1 MKSNPRGQM
10 VLRRSF
16 MPYLMALAILA
27 TPATSE
33 ATSRTTTEPAVV
45 VGALYNLTGF
55 QSGLDVPSS
64 NGARLAV
71 MEINRN
77 GGVLGRKLH
86 LVLEDGESQPKVLR
100 EKTAVLLKRYP
111 SMTALLG
118 LSDTDMVL
126 SAAPLAAESRKLFLT
141 SGATSP
147 RLPAQVP
154 KYLFLACFGDNVQAA
169 AAAEWAYGQLSVR
182 TAVIVYDASKD
193 YTNLLQSYFRTRFQ
207 ELGGRILSARRYT
220 THDELN
226 RAIGGIGKPDLVF
239 LSAAAPDDIIEGVEG
254 LREAGYSGPIL
265 GGDGFDAEKLW
276 QRHAELGNVFF
287 TTHAY
292 LGKDNPDPRVAA
304 FRKVY
309 TSAYPGSA
317 PDAFAA
323 LGYDTVRLL
332 AAAIARAQ
340 SADPAAVLE
349 ALAGI
354 KRFEGVTGVIGYA
367 AGSRI
372 PRKSVSIL
380 RVQRGRLSLA
390 QQMMPTKVP
399 PP

>member
-1 MKSNPRGQM
+1 MA
-10 VLRRSF
+10 LRRSLI
-16 MPYLMALAILA
+16 PYLMASAMLA
-27 TPATSE
+27 TQVGAQTTGI
-33 ATSRTTTEPAVV
+33 ATTEPAPVV

-55 QSGLDVPSS
+55 QSGLDVPSTH
-64 NGARLAV
+64 GARLAV
-71 MEINRN
+71 TEINRS
-77 GGVLGRKLH
+77 GGVLGRKLR
-86 LVLEDGESQPKVLR
+86 LVLEDGQSQPEVLR
-100 EKTAVLLKRYP
+100 ARTAALLKRYP
-111 SMTALLG
+111 SMTALVG

-126 SAAPLAAESRKLFLT
+126 AAAPIAAKSGKLFLT

-169 AAAEWAYGQLSVR
+169 AAAEWAYGELSAR
-182 TAVIVYDASKD
+182 TAAIVYDAAKD
-193 YTNLLQSYFRTRFQ
+193 YTSLLQGYFRTRFE
-207 ELGGRILSARRYT
+207 ELGGHVVSARRFT
-220 THDELN
+220 KQAELSG
-226 RAIGGIGKPDLVF
+226 AIGGIGKPDLVF
-239 LSAAAPDDIIEGVEG
+239 LSAAVPEEIIEGVRE
-254 LREAGYSGPIL
+254 LRKAGYSGPVF
-265 GGDGFDAEKLW
+265 GGDSFDAEELW

-292 LGKDNPDPRVAA
+292 LGKDNSDSGVTA
-304 FRKVY
+304 FREAY

-332 AAAIARAQ
+332 AAAIARAK
-340 SADPAAVLE
+340 SAEPATVLK

-354 KRFEGVTGVIGYA
+354 ERFEGVTGVIGYA
-367 AGSRI
+367 SGSRI

-380 RVQRGRLSLA
+380 RVERGRVSLA
-390 QQMMPTKVP
+390 LHMVPDRVP

>member
-1 MKSNPRGQM
+1 
-10 VLRRSF
+10 L
-16 MPYLMALAILA
+16 YLITSAILTTQA
-27 TPATSE
+27 GAQMTGS
-33 ATSRTTTEPAVV
+33 TTTEPAPLV

-55 QSGLDVPSS
+55 QAGLDIPSS
-64 NGARLAV
+64 HGARLAV
-71 MEINRN
+71 MEINRK
-77 GGVLGRKLH
+77 GGVLGRKLR

-100 EKTAVLLKRYP
+100 TRTAALLKRYP
-111 SMTALLG
+111 SMTALVG

-126 SAAPLAAESRKLFLT
+126 GAAPVAAENGRLFLT

-147 RLPAQVP
+147 HLPAQVP

-169 AAAEWAYGQLSVR
+169 AAAEWGYGELSAR
-182 TAVIVYDASKD
+182 TAAIVYDAAKE
-193 YTNLLQSYFRTRFQ
+193 YTSLLQRYFRARFE
-207 ELGGRILSARRYT
+207 ELGGRVVSARRFSKKA
-220 THDELN
+220 ELN
-226 RAIGGIGKPDLVF
+226 RAIGGIGSPDLVF
-239 LSAAAPDDIIEGVEG
+239 LSVAVPEEIIEGVRE
-254 LREAGYSGPIL
+254 LRKAGYSGPIL
-265 GGDGFDAEKLW
+265 GGDSFDAEKLW

-292 LGKDNPDPRVAA
+292 LGKDNPDPTVAA
-304 FRKVY
+304 FREIY

-332 AAAIARAQ
+332 ATAITRAK

-354 KRFEGVTGVIGYA
+354 EQFEGVTGVISYA
-367 AGSRI
+367 SGNRI

-380 RVQRGRLSLA
+380 RVERGHLSLA
-390 QQMMPTKVP
+390 RQTMPAKVP

>member
-1 MKSNPRGQM
+1 M
-10 VLRRSF
+10 
-16 MPYLMALAILA
+16 
-27 TPATSE
+27 
-33 ATSRTTTEPAVV
+33 
-45 VGALYNLTGF
+45 
-55 QSGLDVPSS
+55 
-64 NGARLAV
+64 
-71 MEINRN
+71 
-77 GGVLGRKLH
+77 
-86 LVLEDGESQPKVLR
+86 LEDGESQPKVLR

-126 SAAPLAAESRKLFLT
+126 SAAPLAAEGRKLFLT

-147 RLPAQVP
+147 RLPAQ
-154 KYLFLACFGDNVQAA
+154 GDNVQAA
-169 AAAEWAYGQLSVR
+169 AAAEWAYGELTVR

-193 YTNLLQSYFRTRFQ
+193 YTNLLQNYFRTRFQ
-207 ELGGRILSARRYT
+207 ELGGRIVSARRYT
-220 THDELN
+220 TRDELN

-239 LSAAAPDDIIEGVEG
+239 LSAAAPDDIIEGVQG

-292 LGKDNPDPRVAA
+292 LGTDNPDPRVTA
-304 FRKVY
+304 FREFY